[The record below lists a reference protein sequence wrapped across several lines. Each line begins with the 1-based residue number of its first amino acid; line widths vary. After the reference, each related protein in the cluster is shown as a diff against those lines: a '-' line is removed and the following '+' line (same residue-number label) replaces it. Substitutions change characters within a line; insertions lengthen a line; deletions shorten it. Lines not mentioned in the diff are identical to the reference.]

1 MMAGPLTRWRRD
13 RFAVVA
19 GRMMVPAIVA
29 LVVLALVVA
38 LAWGRIGILPLAGLV
53 VAGAVAVGS
62 VGPLWKRNLRRTPLF
77 TWGMVIAHLGCAVS
91 LGGMASDSA
100 FTVEKLVAARP
111 GDRIETA
118 GWTLHFDK
126 IMPIAGDN
134 WTALQAD
141 MTASRG
147 GGTAIAI
154 HPQSRFFA
162 SPPTTTT
169 EAALLT
175 RWNGQLYVVLGQETD
190 DGRWQ
195 VRIWWKPF
203 VTFIWLGGI
212 MIALG
217 GALALLGRE
226 RRGWLLKWR
235 ARAIA

>member
-1 MMAGPLTRWRRD
+1 
-13 RFAVVA
+13 
-19 GRMMVPAIVA
+19 
-29 LVVLALVVA
+29 
-38 LAWGRIGILPLAGLV
+38 
-53 VAGAVAVGS
+53 
-62 VGPLWKRNLRRTPLF
+62 
-77 TWGMVIAHLGCAVS
+77 
-91 LGGMASDSA
+91 
-100 FTVEKLVAARP
+100 
-111 GDRIETA
+111 
-118 GWTLHFDK
+118 
-126 IMPIAGDN
+126 
-134 WTALQAD
+134 

-154 HPQSRFFA
+154 QPQSRFFA

-195 VRIWWKPF
+195 VRSWWKPF
-203 VTFIWLGGI
+203 VIFIWLGGI

-235 ARAIA
+235 ARAAA